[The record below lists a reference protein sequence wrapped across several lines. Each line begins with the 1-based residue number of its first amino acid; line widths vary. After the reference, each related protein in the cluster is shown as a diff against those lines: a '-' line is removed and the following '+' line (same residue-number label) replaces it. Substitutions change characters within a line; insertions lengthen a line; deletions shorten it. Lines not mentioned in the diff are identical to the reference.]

1 MGNLGG
7 GLAVAPSP
15 EAIIPPAEHLQQL
28 KFYKDQIMELISNK
42 KWDQPRPPSST
53 KQRRRAFFSVCDS
66 GAEARREKASRNPTP
81 DDFVQSDLKNLS
93 SWSSALAFNVDKCRF
108 EVLFACA
115 KYAYVS
121 PHSPVNSFC
130 LCRVDRVFPP
140 RSKKKK
146 FDLNATAITTPTHN
160 VLCLEGKSLA

>member
-53 KQRRRAFFSVCDS
+53 KQRRRVFSVCDF
-66 GAEARREKASRNPTP
+66 GEEACRDKVSRNPTP
-81 DDFVQSDLKNLS
+81 DVFVQSDLKNLS

-121 PHSPVNSFC
+121 PRSPVNPFC
-130 LCRVDRVFPP
+130 LGVFPP